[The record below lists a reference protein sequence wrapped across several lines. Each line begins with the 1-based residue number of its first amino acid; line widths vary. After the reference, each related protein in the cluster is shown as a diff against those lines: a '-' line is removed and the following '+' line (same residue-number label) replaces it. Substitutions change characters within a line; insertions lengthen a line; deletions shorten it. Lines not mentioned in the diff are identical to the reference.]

1 MSGDT
6 TRPTQVSADPVQD
19 LMELRSLILDMKH
32 VDRQNDGHSSYP
44 ICGLFVIYLT
54 ALSVTQAI

>member
-6 TRPTQVSADPVQD
+6 IRPTQVSADPVQD

-44 ICGLFVIYLT
+44 ISGLSFI
-54 ALSVTQAI
+54 